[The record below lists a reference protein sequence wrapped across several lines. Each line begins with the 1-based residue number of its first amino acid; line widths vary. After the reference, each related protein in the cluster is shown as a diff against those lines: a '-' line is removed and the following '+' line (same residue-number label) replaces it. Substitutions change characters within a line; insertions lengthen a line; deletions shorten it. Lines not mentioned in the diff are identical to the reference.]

1 VSEECSSIFVQEM
14 DWIKYD
20 PSEAMGKIQCP
31 KCNEKIGKYYLYGA
45 QCSCGRWVAPG
56 FQIHKSK

>member
-1 VSEECSSIFVQEM
+1 MEWLQ
-14 DWIKYD
+14 YD
-20 PSEAMGKIQCP
+20 PNEQMGKISCP
-31 KCNEKIGKYYLYGA
+31 KCQEKVGKYFLYGA